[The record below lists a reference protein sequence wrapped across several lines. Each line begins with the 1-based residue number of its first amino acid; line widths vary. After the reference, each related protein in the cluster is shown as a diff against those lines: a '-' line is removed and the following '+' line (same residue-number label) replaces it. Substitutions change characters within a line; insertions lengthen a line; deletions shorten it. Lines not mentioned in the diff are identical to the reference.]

1 MTLMGHVGE
10 DLTAT
15 PGGAVARTDARPLIR
30 FLLVAA
36 LVLSFAPAFP
46 HICPA
51 EAAQPPD
58 GEGSVPPPIAIWIIP
73 ETQSVVLDSERGLP
87 TADGVPVLP
96 ALEGVAV
103 FTVHSPL
110 PEWGVAVEFDPLA
123 GSGSDL
129 NVWQVSVSS
138 RETGGEFVPV
148 AERPIVARGTGP
160 QPAEGLSVRLQVRPA
175 WTDVPGPCQGMLYL
189 HPVPPIEQEPGTVEG
204 TSVAIPVSMTIQGLT
219 AVVMTDVE
227 FRISGGP
234 GPGRYILEPD
244 LGVIVASNEA
254 EWKLRVEGTP
264 FTSGQAE
271 IPLERAEWAR
281 LEPDGEPHVWTALGD
296 ESVLMFGYGERGVFK
311 ATFRVALDVT
321 PADRAGNYVCRLLL
335 VGSPG

>member
-1 MTLMGHVGE
+1 MTLVGHVG
-10 DLTAT
+10 DDPTAT
-15 PGGAVARTDARPLIR
+15 PGGAVARTDASPLIR
-30 FLLVAA
+30 FLFVAV

-129 NVWQVSVSS
+129 SIGQVSVSS
-138 RETGGEFVPV
+138 QETGGEFVPV
-148 AERPIVARGTGP
+148 ADRPIVARGTGP
-160 QPAEGLSVRLQVRPA
+160 QPAEGLSVRIQVRPA
-175 WTDVPGPCQGMLYL
+175 WTDVPGPCHGILYL
-189 HPVPPIEQEPGTVEG
+189 RPVPPVGAEPGSIEG
-204 TSVAIPVSMTIQGLT
+204 TSVGVPVEMTIGGLT
-219 AVVMTDVE
+219 AVVTTDTE
-227 FRISGGP
+227 FRIGGGP
-234 GPGRYILEPD
+234 GPGRYVLEPD
-244 LGVIVASNEA
+244 LGVVVASNEA
-254 EWKLRVEGTP
+254 EWKLRVDGTA
-264 FTSGQAE
+264 FTSGESE
-271 IPLERAEWAR
+271 IPLERAEWSR
-281 LEPDGEPHVWTALGD
+281 LGPDGEPSAWTALGD
-296 ESVLMFGYGERGVFK
+296 ESVLMAGYGERGVFH
-311 ATFRVALDVT
+311 ATFRMGLDIT
-321 PADRAGNYVCRLLL
+321 AADRAGSYVCRLML